1 MGTKKVLIAMSGGV
15 DSSVAAA
22 LLKEQGYDLVGVTM
36 NIWPTGRCCG
46 VAAAH
51 DAKKVAD
58 KLGIPHY
65 TLNFRE
71 VFQKTVID
79 DFISEYKNGRTPNP
93 CVRCNQ
99 FLKFDHLLSKA
110 QELGCD
116 FIATGHYVR
125 IGKSQIPSTKS
136 QTIPKFKLLKGKDK
150 RKDQSYVLYMLNQ
163 ETLKKT
169 LFPLGEWTKEEVRKK
184 AKDLD
189 LPVHDKEESQEI
201 CFVEDDNYGRFLK
214 ERCPEVV
221 EPGPIKDK
229 TGKVVGQHDGIAFY
243 TLGQRKGLG
252 AHKSQPKYVIKIV
265 PQENTVVIGDQ
276 ADTTGQELI
285 ADRITYVSGQAP
297 TGPLNIA
304 AKIRYNSVE
313 ADAKLEPLGNDKV
326 KVVFDQPQ
334 RSVTPGQ
341 SVVFYGGEEV
351 IGGGIIQ

>member
-1 MGTKKVLIAMSGGV
+1 MSGGV
-15 DSSVAAA
+15 DSSVAVA
-22 LLKEQGYDLVGVTM
+22 LLKEQGYDLVGITM

-46 VAAAH
+46 VEAAH

-58 KLGIPHY
+58 KLEIPHY

-79 DFISEYKNGRTPNP
+79 DFVSEYKNGRTPNP
-93 CVRCNQ
+93 CIRCNQ

-116 FIATGHYVR
+116 YISTGHYVR
-125 IGKSQIPSTKS
+125 IQKSKPKNPKSKINPKSEIPT
-136 QTIPKFKLLKGKDK
+136 FKLLKGKDA
-150 RKDQSYVLYMLNQ
+150 RKDQSYVLYMLSQ

-184 AKDLD
+184 AKDLG

-201 CFVEDDNYGRFLK
+201 CFVPDDNYGNFLR
-214 ERCPEVV
+214 EHCPEVV
-221 EPGPIKDK
+221 QPGPIKDK
-229 TGKVVGQHDGIAFY
+229 TGKVVGQHEGVAFC

-252 AHKSQPKYVIKIV
+252 AHKSQPKYVIQII

-276 ADTTGQELI
+276 ADTTGKELV
-285 ADRITYVSGQAP
+285 ADQVTYVSGKGP
-297 TGPLNIA
+297 TGSLNIA

-313 ADAKLEPLGNDKV
+313 ASAILFPLKDDKI
-326 KVVFDQPQ
+326 KIAFEESQ

-341 SVVFYGGEEV
+341 SVVFYDGEQV
-351 IGGGIIQ
+351 LGGGIIIIQ